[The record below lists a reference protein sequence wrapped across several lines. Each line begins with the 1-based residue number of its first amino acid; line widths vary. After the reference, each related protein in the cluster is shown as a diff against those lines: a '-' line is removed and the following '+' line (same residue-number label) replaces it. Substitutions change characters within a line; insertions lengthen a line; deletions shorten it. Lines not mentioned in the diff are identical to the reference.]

1 MKIKQIIES
10 TTTGSVAPVVM
21 AMNGEKV
28 QRRTEE
34 SANIRGLQPAE
45 KVIKGKAK
53 KKGPYEN
60 SLIEEGKVK
69 ELWAD
74 LKELSDITFKKK
86 YNRTKEEMRKSIKE
100 DIDLSEQDLIILPG
114 QGRTQKTGLIK
125 HDPDRAEHEGQTL
138 KNSLHTI
145 IRTAGHLDKALSS
158 QDNFPEWVSEKIGA
172 IKGMMVSVMDYL
184 ISRQEMQHA
193 GEIDETGGVI
203 AGGTVAEGT
212 RRANGSYRHPEARY
226 GIGRNRLHGDDMPGY
241 TYDGESQRWT
251 RNGDPIWDA
260 FGYRYGDPQ
269 DDEQNV
275 ERDMPIYAKWFL
287 AWVKHLIDPNGTVED
302 KDFSQKMSDT
312 LQRARQV
319 WFDDIDWELYSL
331 FTEKLRNDNKIIPD
345 SFREEQVYRE
355 IKSMAE
361 DLWVEERRKA
371 KEKAKREI
379 ESKKPYRGRTPSVH
393 VEPQVNTKQQELFPE
408 GKKVDRTVK
417 HVEKSERNAGKS
429 KKAAENIAWATVNK
443 RGMLKNQKAK

>member
-45 KVIKGKAK
+45 KVIKRKAK
-53 KKGPYEN
+53 KTGPYEN

-203 AGGTVAEGT
+203 AGGTVAEAIQ
-212 RRANGSYRHPEARY
+212 RANGSYRHPEARW
-226 GIGRNRLHGDDMPGY
+226 GPERNRLRDEDMPGY
-241 TYDGESQRWT
+241 IFDDESQRFI
-251 RNGDPIWDA
+251 RNGRPVWDSW
-260 FGYRYGDPQ
+260 GYQYGDPQ

-275 ERDMPIYAKWFL
+275 ERDIPIYAKWYL

-302 KDFSQKMSDT
+302 KDFSQKMSDA
-312 LQRARQV
+312 LKRSREG
-319 WFDDIDWELYSL
+319 WDDVEWELFPL
-331 FTEKLRNDNKIIPD
+331 FRKKLHDDNKIIPW
-345 SFREEQVYRE
+345 SFREEQVYSD
-355 IKSMAE
+355 IKRMAE
-361 DLWVEERRKA
+361 NLWREEKRKA
-371 KEKAKREI
+371 EEKAERER

-408 GKKVDRTVK
+408 GKKIDRMVK

>member
-69 ELWAD
+69 ELWAE

-86 YNRTKEEMRKSIKE
+86 YNRTKKEMRKSIKE

-212 RRANGSYRHPEARY
+212 KGANGSYRHPQVAY
-226 GIGRNRLHGDDMPGY
+226 QTGSPPILYADDMPGY
-241 TYDGESQRWT
+241 TWNSDIMRYT
-251 RNGDPIWDA
+251 RGGVPKWDKY
-260 FGYRYGDPQ
+260 GYQYGDPQ

-275 ERDMPIYAKWFL
+275 ERDKPRYAKWFL
-287 AWVKHLIDPNGTVED
+287 DWVKYEVDPGGKATFADLFGENEAYI
-302 KDFSQKMSDT
+302 QKMSDA
-312 LQRARQV
+312 LKRSREG
-319 WFDDIDWELYSL
+319 FDYE
-331 FTEKLRNDNKIIPD
+331 TEFYFYPRIMKHLHDDNKIIPN
-345 SFREEQVYRE
+345 SFREEQIYNE
-355 IKSMAE
+355 IKWMAE
-361 DLWVEERRKA
+361 KLWTEEKRKA
-371 KEKAKREI
+371 KEKAERER
-379 ESKKPYRGRTPSVH
+379 ESKKPGA
-393 VEPQVNTKQQELFPE
+393 QQELFPE
-408 GKKVDRTVK
+408 GKKVDRMVK